1 MAPLAAIMV
10 AVAISL
16 TWTIAGWAL
25 ERKAKI
31 AAVTVS
37 V

>member
-1 MAPLAAIMV
+1 MV

-16 TWTIAGWAL
+16 TWTIAGWVR
-25 ERKAKI
+25 ERNAKI